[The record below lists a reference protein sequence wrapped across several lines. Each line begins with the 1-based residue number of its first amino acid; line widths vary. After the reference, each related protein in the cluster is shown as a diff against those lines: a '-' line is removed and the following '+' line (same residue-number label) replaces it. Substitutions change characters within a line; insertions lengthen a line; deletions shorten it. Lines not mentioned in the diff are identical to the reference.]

1 MHSIPALAATRSG
14 ELESTRAKS
23 SLRVALGKKRPS
35 ARAHLSKNSRMSVT
49 RSFTTGRLASGA
61 IWIALPLTTFD
72 TWVRQVQRATPF
84 TVMAQAPHMPTR
96 QAKR

>member
-1 MHSIPALAATRSG
+1 MHSMPASIATRPG
-14 ELESTRAKS
+14 ESEAMRTKA
-23 SLRVALGKKRPS
+23 SLRVALDANWPR

-49 RSFTTGRLASGA
+49 RSFTTGRLASGP
-61 IWIALPLTTFD
+61 IWMALPFTTFD
-72 TWVRQVQRATPF
+72 TWVRQVQRATPL